1 MSYQLRV
8 ASFNIASALQ
18 PNIQEINLL
27 LKDFQIDFVGLQEVD
42 WHTKRN
48 LLNMMEIFINLK
60 EFSFRSFLNQ
70 LILKMG
76 IMV

>member
-1 MSYQLRV
+1 MSYQLHV

-42 WHTKRN
+42 
-48 LLNMMEIFINLK
+48 
-60 EFSFRSFLNQ
+60 
-70 LILKMG
+70 
-76 IMV
+76 

>member
-18 PNIQEINLL
+18 PNIQAINLL

-42 WHTKRN
+42 FHTKRN
-48 LLNMMEIFINLK
+48 LLNMMETFINLK
-60 EFSFRSFLNQ
+60 EFSFRSF
-70 LILKMG
+70 
-76 IMV
+76 

>member
-1 MSYQLRV
+1 MSYQLHV

-42 WHTKRN
+42 CHIKRN
-48 LLNMMEIFINLK
+48 LLNMMETFINLK

>member
-27 LKDFQIDFVGLQEVD
+27 LKDFQIGFVGLQEVD
-42 WHTKRN
+42 
-48 LLNMMEIFINLK
+48 
-60 EFSFRSFLNQ
+60 
-70 LILKMG
+70 
-76 IMV
+76 

>member
-1 MSYQLRV
+1 MYYQLHV

-42 WHTKRN
+42 CHTKRN
-48 LLNMMEIFINLK
+48 LLNMMETFINLK

>member
-27 LKDFQIDFVGLQEVD
+27 LKDFQIGFVGLQEVD

-48 LLNMMEIFINLK
+48 LLNMMETFINLK